1 MTEMTIEIPPP
12 MIIPV
17 DTHVQDAKGR
27 AVWQYKNK
35 SEWDALTEIHAERMQ
50 VLENVLEQILIERSL
65 TRSIGVQL
73 DRYGADFK
81 VFREGDN
88 DEDFRLRIRV
98 TINIL
103 KSFGEV
109 NSLLFNLERLVFPR
123 TVSLNQVF
131 PLLILMF
138 VSVTDFGEISDEA
151 LAMVDKTM
159 QLIKAAGV
167 GLEIGLQLVGNA
179 FIVSDNPSGGAA
191 GEGVATLIDGSDG
204 GAFVKSIV

>member
-1 MTEMTIEIPPP
+1 VTEE
-12 MIIPV
+12 MILPITDHV
-17 DTHVQDAKGR
+17 DQAKNR

-50 VLENVLEQILIERSL
+50 VLEDVLEQILKERSL
-65 TRSIGVQL
+65 TRSVGVQL

-98 TINIL
+98 EINISR
-103 KSFGEV
+103 SFGEV
-109 NSLLFNLERLVFPR
+109 ESLIFNLARLVFPR
-123 TVSLNQVF
+123 PISLTQIF
-131 PLLILMF
+131 PLLILMRIF
-138 VSVTDFGEISDEA
+138 VTDFGEISDEA
-151 LAMVDKTM
+151 LAMADLTM
-159 QLIKAAGV
+159 QTVKAAGV
-167 GLEIGLQLVGNA
+167 GLEVGLQLVGNA